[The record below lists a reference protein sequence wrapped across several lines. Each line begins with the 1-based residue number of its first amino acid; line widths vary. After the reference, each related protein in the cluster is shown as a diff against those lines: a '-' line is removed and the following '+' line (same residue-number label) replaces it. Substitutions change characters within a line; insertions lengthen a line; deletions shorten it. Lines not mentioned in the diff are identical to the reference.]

1 MGKIVILAILILATV
16 SCKDNT
22 RGIDDSATALP
33 IERLDRLVYHYAEI
47 DSTTRDNLIDSMS
60 PGLDIYL
67 RVAGINSDSVDVE
80 SALTMLSASRP
91 VNVFTPDVENRLNSI
106 EDVEMSL
113 GTAMRRIQSELPGID
128 TPHIYGIVSPYRQS
142 VITADSVVLVALN
155 LYLGRD
161 YPGYAGFENYF
172 RLTRE
177 PSRITYDVMEAIV
190 ASHYPTNNDR
200 AKTILSKMLYH
211 GALVYAIM
219 MSIPDADLSLALGMS
234 GEDLEWS
241 VDNESLIW
249 DTIIRQEL
257 LYSSSEI
264 DASKLLMPSPATPA
278 IHPEAPG
285 RVGRYIGYKIV
296 KSYVDKHKSVT
307 LKQLLTPDFYGETKT
322 LIDAGY
328 APSK

>member
-1 MGKIVILAILILATV
+1 MRKIAILAIIFIAVV

-22 RGIDDSATALP
+22 HGIDNRSTALP
-33 IERLDRLVYHYAEI
+33 IERLDRLVYHYTEI
-47 DSTTRDNLIDSMS
+47 DSATRNNLKDSMS

-67 RVAGINSDSVDVE
+67 RVAGLNSDSVDVE

-91 VNVFTPDVENRLNSI
+91 VTVFTPDVENRLNSI
-106 EDVEMSL
+106 EDIEMSL
-113 GTAMRRIQSELPGID
+113 GTAIRRIQSALPGID
-128 TPHIYGIVSPYRQS
+128 APHIYGIVSPYRQS

-155 LYLGRD
+155 LYLGQD
-161 YPGYAGFENYF
+161 YPGYAGFEEYF

-177 PSRITYDVMEAIV
+177 PARIPYDVMEAIV
-190 ASHYPTNNDR
+190 ASHYPINNDR

-219 MSIPDADLSLALGMS
+219 SSIPDADLSLALGVS
-234 GEDLEWS
+234 GEDLDWLA
-241 VDNESLIW
+241 DNEALIW
-249 DTIIRQEL
+249 DKIIRQGL

-285 RVGRYIGYKIV
+285 RVGRYIGYAIV
-296 KSYVDKHKSVT
+296 KSYIDKHKSVT
-307 LKQLLTPDFYGETKT
+307 LEQLLTPGFYGETKT

-328 APSK
+328 APAK